1 MNCINTSSN
10 EYKKLLEQSK
20 LNPLI
25 LKARISIFQ
34 DKNGLE
40 SYPKLEDIVK
50 SDIVDGLDIK
60 NKKYREIVIGLQNGT
75 VDTVSQEF
83 TDYIFNNTSSSI
95 KDLLSNENISN
106 DLFNEKFNEEL
117 NKENYSNWFKEL
129 ISKIIAFFNKDI
141 TTKIYK
147 SVKNNYDKGFF
158 EDETSMLIYG
168 INSSQKSKIP
178 FINEML
184 YRSIAPANYNVKR
197 IAKKGI
203 VSLFIGRDYKD
214 FINTISEWRNQ
225 DIIKNIEIEN
235 KRIPKWAIEITED
248 QYNKR
253 EDAWKL
259 SNGLS
264 QKHNS
269 FKYIGKGYL
278 DEDYNLIESD
288 LGENI
293 YGFVNPEFESK
304 DISRKL
310 GIDKSNAVMGKY
322 AIKVGNDEVGY
333 YTQYNDKW
341 DLDINTVGLKQGINL
356 TQKPF
361 IVTGKIYHATT
372 FDELGNP
379 ENYYTQNIDNIDIKN
394 YNELLSSFNTIELL
408 ENNNEEIENL
418 KPCPFR

>member
-1 MNCINTSSN
+1 MNCINTSSK
-10 EYKKLLEQSK
+10 EYIELLEQSK

-34 DKNGLE
+34 DKNGLD
-40 SYPKLEDIVK
+40 SYPRVEDVVK
-50 SDIVDGLDIK
+50 SDITDGVDLK
-60 NKKYREIVIGLQNGT
+60 NQKFREIILGLQNQT
-75 VDTVSQEF
+75 LTEVSSDF
-83 TDYIFNNTSSSI
+83 TDYIFDNTNSSI
-95 KDLLSNENISN
+95 SDLLNSENITKK
-106 DLFNEKFNEEL
+106 DFNKLFNEEL

-129 ISKIIAFFNKDI
+129 ISKIIAFFNKDKVS
-141 TTKIYK
+141 KIYN
-147 SVKNNYDKGFF
+147 SIKNNYDKGFF

-178 FINEML
+178 FINELL
-184 YRSIAPANYNVKR
+184 YRSITPANYNAKR

-203 VSLFIGRDYKD
+203 VSLFIGRDYND
-214 FINTISEWRNQ
+214 FITTIQKWRNN
-225 DIIKNIEIEN
+225 DVIKNIEIEN
-235 KRIPKWAIEITED
+235 KKIPKWATEITEE

-253 EDAWKL
+253 EDAWRL

-264 QKHNS
+264 QKNNS
-269 FKYIGKGYL
+269 FKYVGKGYL

-322 AIKVGNDEVGY
+322 AIKIGNDEVGY
-333 YTQYNDKW
+333 YTQYNDRW
-341 DLDINTVGLKQGINL
+341 DLDINTIGLKQGINL

-394 YNELLSSFNTIELL
+394 YNEILSSFNTLELL
-408 ENNNEEIENL
+408 ENNEEEIYEL
-418 KPCPFR
+418 KKCPL